1 MWLGRIFVH
10 KTNTTRIPWGASQS
24 SEYLLKLIQLKYPN
38 FPTRV
43 TTTQTNVCPRV
54 PPFSHR
60 LTTLQWMYQNFC
72 LLSPD
77 FPAHLR
83 RLQDPLQLRTSEVI
97 VQFPFVLPV
106 IEEKTEEELARIAEK
121 RREQGRKLQ
130 EMAAKTRME
139 KLAQKETDLQ
149 YLTELKESKGSDGKR
164 EWTVSPI
171 AC

>member
-1 MWLGRIFVH
+1 
-10 KTNTTRIPWGASQS
+10 
-24 SEYLLKLIQLKYPN
+24 
-38 FPTRV
+38 
-43 TTTQTNVCPRV
+43 
-54 PPFSHR
+54 
-60 LTTLQWMYQNFC
+60 MYQNFC
-72 LLSPD
+72 LLSAD

>member
-1 MWLGRIFVH
+1 M
-10 KTNTTRIPWGASQS
+10 
-24 SEYLLKLIQLKYPN
+24 
-38 FPTRV
+38 
-43 TTTQTNVCPRV
+43 
-54 PPFSHR
+54 
-60 LTTLQWMYQNFC
+60 
-72 LLSPD
+72 
-77 FPAHLR
+77 
-83 RLQDPLQLRTSEVI
+83 
-97 VQFPFVLPV
+97 QFPFVLPV